1 MSVDV
6 DQYKQLFIEEAKEH
20 VEVLTKSLLIL
31 EKDPENTEVLN
42 MLFRSAHTL
51 KGSSAMMGYKDFS
64 ELTHAMEDIFDGM
77 RKGRHPSSDL
87 VSILLECVDVLTSR
101 LDRIQNNEEGEIDV
115 SKFVQRLHQAS
126 DGAESNISHTESCRD
141 EDLMPSRVGNDLN
154 ENEKKD
160 IREAVRNGSRCFL
173 VDIKFSDDCVF
184 KSVRAK
190 MVLDSLTDK
199 GRVIKTVPSR
209 QEIDEEKI
217 ESGLR
222 IVFLSNVNEKEVEAC
237 AKSVCEVDQAR
248 AVCVEVDS
256 LESQETKT
264 KNEAAREA
272 KSVVDTRSAQT
283 VRVHFDQLDKLM
295 NLVGELVI
303 NKIELNQISTEVQNQ
318 ALKRVVGSI
327 NMLTAD
333 LHDLV
338 MQIRMVPV
346 SQVFDRFPRL
356 VRDLSM
362 KKGKKADIVMEGREI
377 EVDRTVLDEIGQP
390 LIHLIRNSI
399 DHGIEPPD
407 ERRKCGKNPTGIVRL
422 TAQRKGEHVI
432 IEIADDGAGIDPE
445 KVKKAAVEKGFIS
458 KAEAEGMTKE
468 QLINLIFLPGLSTAK
483 EVTETSGR
491 GVGMDVVQ
499 SKITALGGTVHI
511 ETHMGTGTKVTLR
524 LPLTLAIIRALL
536 VKDSNQTFAVPAS
549 QVAEVIRVK
558 RKEIQS
564 LGTIEAILLRGQVLP
579 ILHLHDLF
587 KLDNVGEAEY
597 FQVLVSHG
605 SNENKKV
612 GLAIDSVLGHQ
623 QILVKALDETLGKS
637 KGLSGATILGNG
649 QVVPVLDISEFINR
663 KTDGND

>member
-31 EKDPENTEVLN
+31 EKDPKNIDVLN

-64 ELTHAMEDIFDGM
+64 ELTHAMEDIFDAM
-77 RKGRHPSSDL
+77 RRGSQPSSDL

-101 LDRIQNNEEGEIDV
+101 LNRIQENQDGEIEV
-115 SKFVQRLHQAS
+115 VQFAQRLHQAS
-126 DGAESNISHTESCRD
+126 DRAESGSSHAESPAA
-141 EDLMPSRVGNDLN
+141 ENLMSCKASNDLN
-154 ENEKKD
+154 EDEKKA
-160 IREAVRNGSRCFL
+160 IREAVRDGDRCFI

-190 MVLDSLTDK
+190 MVLDNLSEK
-199 GRVIKTVPSR
+199 GKIVKTIPSK
-209 QEIDEEKI
+209 EELDEEKI

-222 IVFLSNVNEKEVEAC
+222 VVFLGNISEKEAEAC
-237 AKSVCEVDQAR
+237 AKSVCEVDQAGV
-248 AVCVEVDS
+248 VCLNVD
-256 LESQETKT
+256 LLGQQEIKA
-264 KNEAAREA
+264 KNEAHGET
-272 KSVVDTRSAQT
+272 KSVADTRSAQT

-303 NKIELNQISTEVQNQ
+303 NKIELNQISTEGQNQ

-356 VRDLSM
+356 VRDLSL
-362 KKGKKADIVMEGREI
+362 KKEKKADLLMEGREI

-399 DHGIEPPD
+399 DHGIENPD
-407 ERRKCGKNPTGIVRL
+407 ERIKCGKNATGIVRL

-445 KVKKAAVEKGFIS
+445 KVKKAAVEKGFIP

-511 ETHMGTGTKVTLR
+511 ETRMGAGTKVTLR

-536 VKDSNQTFAVPAS
+536 VRDSNQTFAVPAS

-558 RKEIQS
+558 RTEIQS

-587 KLDNVGEAEY
+587 KLDDGGETEY

-605 SNENKKV
+605 SNENNKV
-612 GLAIDSVLGHQ
+612 GLAIDSILGHQ

-637 KGLSGATILGNG
+637 RGLSGATILGNG
-649 QVVPVLDISEFINR
+649 QVVPVLDVSEFINR
-663 KTDGND
+663 KTDGNN

>member
-31 EKDPENTEVLN
+31 EKDPKNIDVLN

-64 ELTHAMEDIFDGM
+64 ELTHAMEDIFDSM
-77 RKGRHPSSDL
+77 RRGSQPSSDL

-101 LDRIQNNEEGEIDV
+101 LNRIQGNEDGEIEV
-115 SKFVQRLHQAS
+115 AQFVQRLHQAS
-126 DGAESNISHTESCRD
+126 DRAESSSSHAESPAA
-141 EDLMPSRVGNDLN
+141 ENLMPCKAVNDLN
-154 ENEKKD
+154 EDEKKVV
-160 IREAVRNGSRCFL
+160 REAVRDGDRCFI

-190 MVLDSLTDK
+190 MVLDNLSEK
-199 GRVIKTVPSR
+199 GKIVKTIPSK
-209 QEIDEEKI
+209 EELDEEKI

-222 IVFLSNVNEKEVEAC
+222 VVFLGNISEKEAETC
-237 AKSVCEVDQAR
+237 AKSVCEVDQVG
-248 AVCVEVDS
+248 AVCLNVDL
-256 LESQETKT
+256 LERQEINT
-264 KNEAAREA
+264 KNEAHGET
-272 KSVVDTRSAQT
+272 KSVADTRSAQT

-303 NKIELNQISTEVQNQ
+303 NKIELNQISTEGQNQ
-318 ALKRVVGSI
+318 TLKRVAGSI

-356 VRDLSM
+356 VRDLSL
-362 KKGKKADIVMEGREI
+362 KKEKKADLLMEGREI

-399 DHGIEPPD
+399 DHGIENPD
-407 ERRKCGKNPTGIVRL
+407 ERMKCGKNPTGIVRL

-445 KVKKAAVEKGFIS
+445 KVKKAAMEKGFIS
-458 KAEAEGMTKE
+458 KAEAEGMSKE

-511 ETHMGTGTKVTLR
+511 ETHMGAGTKVTLR

-558 RKEIQS
+558 RTEIQS

-579 ILHLHDLF
+579 ILHLHALF
-587 KLDNVGEAEY
+587 KLDDAGETEY

-605 SNENKKV
+605 SNENNKV
-612 GLAIDSVLGHQ
+612 GLAIDSILGHQ

-637 KGLSGATILGNG
+637 RGLSGATILGNG
-649 QVVPVLDISEFINR
+649 QVVPVLDISEFIN
-663 KTDGND
+663 KKPDGNN